1 MTRDLKCHIKRH
13 TNLLLIGL
21 ALLITVVPLAL
32 YAGSADEGLFGGTD
46 DAALGVIEQQAPGYV
61 AWLDPVL
68 EPAGG
73 EVESMLFVVQAG
85 LGFGFIGYYLGLV
98 RGRRERAEDTSGEAE
113 PTS

>member
-1 MTRDLKCHIKRH
+1 MKRGLKRHLNRH

-21 ALLITVVPLAL
+21 ALLITVAPLAL
-32 YAGSADEGLFGGTD
+32 HAGSADEELFGGTD

-73 EVESMLFVVQAG
+73 AIEPMLFVAQAG

-98 RGRRERAEDTSGEAE
+98 RGRRERADNTGGEAE